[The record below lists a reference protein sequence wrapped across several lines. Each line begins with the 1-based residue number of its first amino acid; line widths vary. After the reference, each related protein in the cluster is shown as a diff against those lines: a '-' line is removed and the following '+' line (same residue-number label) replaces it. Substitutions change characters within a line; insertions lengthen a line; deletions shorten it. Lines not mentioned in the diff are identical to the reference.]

1 MRGWTAHH
9 TGYAPERLGVTVF
22 GQVLVGVKGAGD
34 LASGT
39 IHRLHRAG
47 FTVVATELPQP
58 LALRRTVAFAEA
70 IYSDTIEIEE
80 LTGVCV
86 KTLDETRAALA
97 KRQVPV
103 LVDPEGDLLRA
114 LGPTAIIDATL
125 AKHPTGVRLS
135 DARVV
140 LALGPGFEAGVDAH
154 AVIETNR
161 GHNLGRVYLSGCA
174 EADTG
179 VPGDIA
185 GFTSERLLRA
195 PTDGPLMAQHAIAD
209 LVQAGEIIATVGE
222 TPMVAQI
229 SGVLRG
235 LVHDGLVVRQ
245 NMKVGDIDP
254 RARREHCFSISD
266 KSRAIAGGVLE
277 ALLYLLGDMSGIFSG
292 EDGPC

>member
-1 MRGWTAHH
+1 M
-9 TGYAPERLGVTVF
+9 TVF
-22 GQVLVGVKGAGD
+22 GQVLLGVKGAGD

-39 IHRLHRAG
+39 IHRLRRAG
-47 FTVVATELPQP
+47 FAVVATELPQP

-70 IYSDTIEIEE
+70 VYSGALEIEGV
-80 LTGVCV
+80 TGVRAE
-86 KTLDETRAALA
+86 TLDDARAALSQG
-97 KRQVPV
+97 QVPV
-103 LVDPEGDLLRA
+103 LIDPEGALLRA
-114 LGPTAIIDATL
+114 LKPIALIDATL
-125 AKHPTGVRLS
+125 AKRPTGVKLG

-174 EADTG
+174 EANTG

-195 PTDGPLMAQHAIAD
+195 PADGPLIAEHAIAD
-209 LVQAGEIIATVGE
+209 MVQAGEVIATVGGV
-222 TPMVAQI
+222 PMRAQI

-235 LVHDGLVVRQ
+235 LVHDGLVVPKG
-245 NMKVGDIDP
+245 MKVGDIDP
-254 RARREHCFSISD
+254 RAKREHCFSISD

-277 ALLYLLGDMSGIFSG
+277 ALLYLLGKTQQAPLV
-292 EDGPC
+292 DGDE

>member
-1 MRGWTAHH
+1 M
-9 TGYAPERLGVTVF
+9 TVF
-22 GQVLVGVKGAGD
+22 GHVLVGVKGAGD

-47 FTVVATELPQP
+47 FAVLATELPQP
-58 LALRRTVAFAEA
+58 LALRRPVSFAEA
-70 IYSDTIEIEE
+70 IYSGSIEIEG
-80 LTGVCV
+80 LIGVRAE
-86 KTLDETRAALA
+86 TLDAARAALA
-97 KRQVPV
+97 VRRVPV
-103 LVDPEGDLLRA
+103 LIDPDGALLRA
-114 LGPTAIIDATL
+114 LEPTAMIDATL
-125 AKHPTGVRLS
+125 AKHPTGVRLN

-174 EADTG
+174 EANTG

-195 PTDGPLMAQHAIAD
+195 PADGPLIAQHAIAD
-209 LVQAGEIIATVGE
+209 MVQAGEVVATVGGV
-222 TPMVAQI
+222 PMPAQI

-235 LVHDGLVVRQ
+235 LVHDGLVVSQ
-245 NMKVGDIDP
+245 GMKVGDIDP

-277 ALLYLLGDMSGIFSG
+277 ALLYLLGNTTDSLTG
-292 EDGPC
+292 EDIPC

>member
-1 MRGWTAHH
+1 M
-9 TGYAPERLGVTVF
+9 TVF
-22 GQVLVGVKGAGD
+22 RHMLVGVKGAGD

-47 FTVVATELPQP
+47 FAVLASELPQP

-70 IYSDTIEIEE
+70 VYSGAIEIEG
-80 LTGVCV
+80 LTGVRAE
-86 KTLDETRAALA
+86 TLDDVRAALV
-97 KRQVPV
+97 RGQVPV
-103 LVDPEGDLLRA
+103 LVDPDGTLLRA
-114 LGPTAIIDATL
+114 LKPTAMIDATL

-135 DARVV
+135 DARVM

-174 EADTG
+174 EPDTG

-185 GFTSERLLRA
+185 GFTSERLLRPPA
-195 PTDGPLMAQHAIAD
+195 DGALMAQHAIAD
-209 LVQAGEIIATVGE
+209 MVYAGDVIATVGE

-229 SGVLRG
+229 GGVLRG
-235 LVHDGLVVRQ
+235 LVHDGLVVYRG
-245 NMKVGDIDP
+245 MKVGDIDP

-277 ALLYLLGDMSGIFSG
+277 ALLYLLAQQQQAPHD
-292 EDGPC
+292 E